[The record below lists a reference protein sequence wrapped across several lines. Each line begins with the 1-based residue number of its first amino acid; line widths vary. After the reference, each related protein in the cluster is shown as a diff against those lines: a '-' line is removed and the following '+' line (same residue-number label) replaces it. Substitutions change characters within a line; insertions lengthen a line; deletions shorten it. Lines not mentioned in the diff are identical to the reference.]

1 MRFSKTKTNP
11 KTENINRLSSPGWF
25 AGALLQSILRSA
37 SYFSRN
43 LQNKQIKKNG
53 ALIDGDSL
61 CPRLHQSLMW
71 HFKRQFLL
79 NSVADL
85 CTLLGGDAILK
96 SGSRTN
102 DAAILNDGLTLAQLS
117 MPVILLNWPIFSD
130 RRVRK
135 KCPSVLLSQFVGQSV
150 DVAFVTCDRVVSMVG
165 PPDTGRKIYGRL
177 LKVCLDE
184 PIIFCTTATIIQRW
198 WVGGRKKVGELIR
211 WELFLHG

>member
-1 MRFSKTKTNP
+1 MHAPWRRYDLEVWLEDKRCSDL
-11 KTENINRLSSPGWF
+11 EWWINFGSTVH
-25 AGALLQSILRSA
+25 AGHI
-37 SYFSRN
+37 
-43 LQNKQIKKNG
+43 IE
-53 ALIDGDSL
+53 
-61 CPRLHQSLMW
+61 
-71 HFKRQFLL
+71 
-79 NSVADL
+79 
-85 CTLLGGDAILK
+85 
-96 SGSRTN
+96 
-102 DAAILNDGLTLAQLS
+102 LTD
-117 MPVILLNWPIFSD
+117 PSD

-211 WELFLHG
+211 WELFLHGSIASKYSTGSNEEFFAYLSEETL